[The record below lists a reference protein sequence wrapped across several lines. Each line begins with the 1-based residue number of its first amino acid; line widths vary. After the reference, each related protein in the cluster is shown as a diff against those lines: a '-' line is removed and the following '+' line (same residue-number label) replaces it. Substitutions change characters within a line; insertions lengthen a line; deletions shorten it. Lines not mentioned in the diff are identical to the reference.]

1 MAGRHPPPVRGGQV
15 TAGAVVTTAAIGG
28 RTFWY
33 LTRASGLVTLV
44 LLTATILL
52 GVVASVGWTTERWPR
67 FLSQDVHR
75 NVSLLCLVFLGI
87 HVATTVLDGY
97 VPIGVVNVFVP
108 FTSPYR
114 PIYVGLGAVGLDL
127 LLAVLITSGLR
138 HRIGYGS
145 WRFVHWL
152 AYLCWPIAL
161 IHGLGSG
168 TDTQL
173 PAALVVEAACT
184 AAVLAAFAWRMTTGH
199 TLPVTRRAAAGIGAV
214 IVTLAIAGFAVI
226 GPLRPGWSH
235 RSGTSSALLA
245 QLAAK
250 NGGGAVAG
258 SSTSAPASTGSTG
271 STGSTPTVPFTSQLT
286 GSRSSTAPD
295 SQGNIQVTLAMHL
308 ADTAATPLTVVLL
321 GAQSGGGVS
330 LSSGTVA
337 LGPYKGT
344 VTGLNGGTVT
354 GTVSTP
360 SPWVLTISLQI
371 NQQTGALSGSV
382 SGAAGS
388 GR

>member
-1 MAGRHPPPVRGGQV
+1 M
-15 TAGAVVTTAAIGG
+15 TAGAVLTTAGIGG
-28 RTFWY
+28 RAFWY
-33 LTRASGLVTLV
+33 LTRASGLVSLM
-44 LLTATILL
+44 LLTTTILL
-52 GVVASVGWTTERWPR
+52 GVVASVGWTSERWPR

-127 LLAVLITSGLR
+127 LVAVLITSGLR

-161 IHGLGSG
+161 IHGLGTG

-173 PAALVVEAACT
+173 PATLAIEAACT
-184 AAVLAAFAWRMTTGH
+184 ATVLAAFAWRMATGH
-199 TLPVTRRAAAGIGAV
+199 TLPAPGRAAAGVGALV
-214 IVTLAIAGFAVI
+214 ATLAIIGFAVL

-250 NGGGAVAG
+250 NGTAAAG
-258 SSTSAPASTGSTG
+258 TVGGSTA
-271 STGSTPTVPFTSQLT
+271 TPPAASGTTPSVPFTSQLT
-286 GSRSSTAPD
+286 GSRAATAPD
-295 SQGNIQVTLAMHL
+295 AQGNIRVTLAMHL
-308 ADTAATPLTVVLL
+308 VDTAATPLTVVLI

-337 LGPYKGT
+337 FGPYKGP
-344 VTGLNGGTVT
+344 VTGLNGGTVV

-371 NQQTGALSGSV
+371 DQQTGSLSGSV

-388 GR
+388 SG